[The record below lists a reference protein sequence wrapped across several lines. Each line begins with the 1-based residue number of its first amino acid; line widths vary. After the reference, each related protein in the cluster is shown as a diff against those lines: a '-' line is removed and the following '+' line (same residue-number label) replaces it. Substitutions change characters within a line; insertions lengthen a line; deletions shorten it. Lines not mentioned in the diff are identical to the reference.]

1 MTTFQLLTPG
11 LENPPAFTSAR
22 TCRDWLAV
30 QPLSNAPHAQGLM
43 LRQLNLLNRY
53 ALPAAERLKILELMR
68 DPINFVQTESARKFA
83 GRPLPLGTSEQA
95 GMDANRSL
103 WQALQT
109 GYLHCLEACLQGDGD
124 IQPHAALVA
133 QRAIGALRAE
143 LLDIYRAPME
153 PPPTLWQNLHRIY
166 GAAERLGVADNPT
179 SDTLQTKHPLGS
191 VTTAYA
197 QALLLHRASPY
208 QLSARQLMQV
218 WQWLQRWGKKVTV
231 LSAAPLE
238 PRVPPLIVDLASDQP
253 ETSLPHDGGDLR
265 WLDLSGLSRSI
276 KKRIVH
282 LQRGESPASLGLGDD
297 CQQPACGN
305 LLKHLYQHWFKGG
318 ATRQHQRRV
327 GNGVCRLV
335 TGFDALHYYLSG
347 KPFRQPGESVEL
359 TSQQHEEIA
368 TLGRVSTRQNEGF
381 SVAQGYATEEWQMLD
396 ESPVGLRLSRSLGQ
410 AGARIGGGQLVAVQ
424 PDGTR
429 SFLLAVA
436 RWSRIAGGR
445 DLQTGVQILP
455 GAPQAVAV
463 RGTGLSAANEKYR
476 HGFLLPPV
484 ASLTEPETV
493 VVPAGWFRTGRVIE
507 LYTDSP
513 RQVRLTR
520 LLDRGSD
527 FERAA
532 YDAL

>member
-1 MTTFQLLTPG
+1 MTTFDLLTLG
-11 LENPPAFTSAR
+11 LEQPPAFTSAR

-30 QPLSNAPHAQGLM
+30 QPLSNAPHAQALL

-53 ALPAAERLKILELMR
+53 ALPSAERLKILELLR
-68 DPINFVQTESARKFA
+68 DPINFVQTESSRKFA

-109 GYLHCLEACLQGDGD
+109 GYLHCLEACLQGEGD
-124 IQPHAALVA
+124 ILPHAALVA

-143 LLDIYRAPME
+143 LLDIYRAPTE
-153 PPPTLWQNLHRIY
+153 PAVTLWQNLHRIY
-166 GAAERLGVADNPT
+166 ASAERLQVTDDPT
-179 SDTLQTKHPLGS
+179 SDSLQAKHPAGS

-197 QALLLHRASPY
+197 QVLLLHRASPY
-208 QLSARQLMQV
+208 ELSARQLMQV

-231 LSAAPLE
+231 LSGPPLE

-253 ETSLPHDGGDLR
+253 ETSLPQTNSDLR

-297 CQQPACGN
+297 CVQPACGN
-305 LLKHLYQHWFKGG
+305 LLKHLYLHWFKGG
-318 ATRQHQRRV
+318 AARQHQRRI
-327 GNGVCRLV
+327 GNGVCGLV

-347 KPFRQPGESVEL
+347 TAFRQPGEAAEL
-359 TSQQHEEIA
+359 TSRQHEEIA
-368 TLGRVSTRQNEGF
+368 TFGRVSTRQNDGF
-381 SVAQGYATEEWQMLD
+381 SVAHGYAIEEWHVLD
-396 ESPVGLRLSRSLGQ
+396 ESPVGLRLSRPLSQG
-410 AGARIGGGQLVAVQ
+410 GARIGGGQLVAVQ
-424 PDGTR
+424 PEGTR
-429 SFLLAVA
+429 SFLLAIA
-436 RWSRIAGGR
+436 RWSRIAGGS
-445 DLQTGVQILP
+445 DLQAGVQMLP
-455 GAPQAVAV
+455 GAPKPAAV

-493 VVPAGWFRTGRVIE
+493 IVPAGWFRTGRAIE
-507 LYTDSP
+507 LYTDSS
-513 RQVRLTR
+513 RKIRLTR

-532 YDAL
+532 YETI